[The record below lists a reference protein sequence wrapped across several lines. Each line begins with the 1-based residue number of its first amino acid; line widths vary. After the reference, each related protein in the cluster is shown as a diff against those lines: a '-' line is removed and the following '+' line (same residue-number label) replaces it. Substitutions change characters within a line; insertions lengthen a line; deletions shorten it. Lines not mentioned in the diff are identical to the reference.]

1 MKNITDESFEADIKQ
16 STLPIVVDFWAEW
29 CGPCRMLSPVLDELS
44 EDLAGKVSIVKMN
57 IDENPEIPTRFGI
70 RSIPTLMIFKDGKQ
84 VAVQTGGS
92 PKSSLK
98 SWIESNI

>member
-1 MKNITDESFEADIKQ
+1 MKNITDETFEADIKQ
-16 STLPIVVDFWAEW
+16 SNLPVVVDFWAEW

-44 EDLAGKVSIVKMN
+44 EELAGKVSIVKMN

-70 RSIPTLMIFKDGKQ
+70 RSIPTLMIFKDGER

-92 PKSSLK
+92 PKTSLK
-98 SWIESNI
+98 SWIESHI

>member
-16 STLPIVVDFWAEW
+16 SSLPIVVDFWAEW
-29 CGPCRMLSPVLDELS
+29 CGPCRMLSPVLEELS
-44 EDLAGKVSIVKMN
+44 EELNGTVSIVKMN

-98 SWIESNI
+98 SWIESHI